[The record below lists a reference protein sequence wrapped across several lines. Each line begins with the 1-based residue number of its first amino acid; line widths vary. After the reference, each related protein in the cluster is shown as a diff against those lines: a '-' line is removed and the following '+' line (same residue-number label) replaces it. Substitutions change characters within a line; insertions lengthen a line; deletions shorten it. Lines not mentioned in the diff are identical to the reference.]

1 MRLLVLLMSMGVVG
15 VTSGQTNPVFNDPE
29 AAQLNMSQFE
39 LTEAEAIR
47 VEKLKALDVSFGVS
61 NLSAVELLGKY
72 SETQVERLKYAR
84 KHVIATADNIGRSQ
98 AWALAVY
105 EVSQEQN
112 MVAAVLNANPAIREG
127 LATLKMSA
135 PGDDWSG
142 FDRDGRA
149 PEKKRTLF
157 VSLSCGDACVD
168 SFIDQKDKVIDRTV
182 SALDV
187 VFVGSTSL
195 DQVSIFD
202 WAKHAGV
209 TYEALESG
217 ILNLHIDNEEWVA
230 FRNGY
235 NDVPRLV
242 R

>member
-1 MRLLVLLMSMGVVG
+1 MRLLGVVMAIG
-15 VTSGQTNPVFNDPE
+15 LVGTASAQTEPVFTDPE
-29 AAQLNMSQFE
+29 TAQLNMNQFD

-47 VEKLKALDVSFGVS
+47 AEKLKALDVSFGVA

-84 KHVIATADNIGRSQ
+84 KHVIATADNVGRSQ

-112 MVAAVLNANPAIREG
+112 MVAAVLNTNPSISAG
-127 LATLKMSA
+127 LAKLKMGV
-135 PGDDWSG
+135 PRGDWSG
-142 FDRDGRA
+142 FDRAGA
-149 PEKKRTLF
+149 QPEKKRTLF
-157 VSLSCGDACVD
+157 VSLSCGDECID
-168 SFIDQKDKVIDRTV
+168 SFISQKEKVLNHTV

-195 DQVSIFD
+195 DEVSIFN
-202 WAKHAGV
+202 WARHAGV

-217 ILNLHIDNEEWVA
+217 MLNLHIDDEQWVEL
-230 FRNGY
+230 RNGY